1 MEKWANRQTLAR
13 EAEDKKKH
21 TDKFKRQL
29 GLADELRQNYDKQ
42 TERKSRQ
49 EIKVVEREQKRTEA
63 KPSNVGS
70 ADEEEKRKK

>member
-1 MEKWANRQTLAR
+1 MEKWTDRQTLAR
-13 EAEDKKKH
+13 EAEDKKNTH

-49 EIKVVEREQKRTEA
+49 EM
-63 KPSNVGS
+63 
-70 ADEEEKRKK
+70 